1 MSRDVDLCRSLVY
14 IWIMKKL
21 MLLMLALAACV
32 WGEVFIKDSVR
43 IVFPQNICLDNV
55 WQANEECFL
64 EKAYDKERNYM
75 KMKQARI
82 FMNDLNCYGD
92 VCSSILDTS
101 IFFLEEEREFDY
113 GFGRYFIDNGVN
125 TDGESSVFAF
135 YALSD
140 ATHSLMEV
148 VRDEFKRFQE
158 CGYFDISSEEM
169 DSILSDMDSI
179 LMPELDGKFHEDY
192 YVTDCG
198 KGTGCMEWCPI
209 TGPVCHWSK
218 YTSIYEIIEKR
229 NSQTSIPYHVDFAAR
244 ITVENGRLLVPEGL
258 ESRAYMLYG
267 LNGRVLRG
275 GLLHNNMA
283 LPREPA
289 ILRVKDYGDVYLK

>member
-1 MSRDVDLCRSLVY
+1 
-14 IWIMKKL
+14 MKKL

-32 WGEVFIKDSVR
+32 WGEVYIKDSVR
-43 IVFPQNICLDNV
+43 IVFPQNI
-55 WQANEECFL
+55 ANYLGANEEECFL
-64 EKAYDKERNYM
+64 GFKPNGKTVRPYM
-75 KMKQARI
+75 NR
-82 FMNDLNCYGD
+82 YGSCVDD

-101 IFFLEEEREFDY
+101 IFFMHEEVEEGDGCRYGFDY
-113 GFGRYFIDNGVN
+113 YSEGTDCLFYYFYV
-125 TDGESSVFAF
+125 
-135 YALSD
+135 LSD

-158 CGYFDISSEEM
+158 CGVFDISSERL
-169 DSILSDMDSI
+169 DSILSDMDS
-179 LMPELDGKFHEDY
+179 LVPKLEEKHLY
-192 YVTDCG
+192 AAYVTDCG
-198 KGTGCMEWCPI
+198 DGLGCLSDCYK
-209 TGPVCHWSK
+209 TGPCFLQSK
-218 YTSIYEIIEKR
+218 NTSIYEILEKR
-229 NSQTSIPYHVDFAAR
+229 NSQTLIPYHVDFAAR

-258 ESRAYMLYG
+258 ESRAYMLYS